1 MVRLISCL
9 PDSNRK
15 FAGEFVRVS
24 ENWLN
29 WELTYPTSP

>member
-15 FAGEFVRVS
+15 FAGEFVVS

-29 WELTYPTSP
+29 GELTYPTSP